1 MRPAPLVLARPVL
14 AVLVAPDRDVLRT
27 VIGSKVG
34 APQSKSCGSDGE
46 DAGDQLLGRRAEAA
60 RFTRELDDGRAGQ
73 HRRQHRRAL
82 EGQLRLGQRAPDF
95 RDDRDRLEEPCGA
108 A

>member
-1 MRPAPLVLARPVL
+1 VRKCRGSEQWAEQMRAAAFVLLRTLL

-27 VIGSKVG
+27 VVRSKVG

-60 RFTRELDDGRAGQ
+60 RLTRELDDGRAGQ

-82 EGQLRLGQRAPDF
+82 ERQLRLGQ
-95 RDDRDRLEEPCGA
+95 
-108 A
+108 